1 MSIIETIDLSGY
13 GKEFIAD
20 PYPVYARLREQG
32 PLHHVNT
39 PAGGEMWLIVG
50 YDEARAVLADPRL
63 SKDWRTL
70 VPEPG
75 DLYVISANMLE
86 SDAPQHTRLRKLV
99 AREFTAR
106 RMEQLRPRVQQITDR
121 LLEAMLPRGTADL
134 IEALAFPLP
143 ITVICELLGVPDLD
157 RAMFS
162 ALSRKVIGESAGYEE
177 EAAAAAEIGAY
188 LTCLIGDKRRHGPQ
202 GDLLSDLIRARDEE
216 GDQLSGEELVG
227 MAFLLLVAGH
237 ETTVNLIANGVLAL
251 LRHPDQLAALRADP
265 GLMDGAIEE
274 MLRYEGPVENATY
287 RFTREPTEI
296 AGRLI
301 PAGQVVTV
309 VLAAGNRD
317 PGRYPAPD
325 TFDIRREPR
334 AHLAF
339 GHGVHY
345 CLGAPLARLEGRI
358 AIGSLLERC
367 PELRLD
373 APATELRWRAGQ
385 LIRGVQRLPV
395 RF

>member
-1 MSIIETIDLSGY
+1 LSITETVDLTGC
-13 GKEFIAD
+13 GEEFVAD

-39 PAGGEMWLIVG
+39 PQGGEMWLVVG
-50 YDEARAVLADPRL
+50 YEEARAALADPRL

-70 VPEPG
+70 LPDPQ
-75 DLYVISANMLE
+75 DLYAISANMLE

-99 AREFTAR
+99 AREFTSR
-106 RMEQLRPRVQQITDR
+106 RMEALRPRVQQITDQ
-121 LLEAMLPRGTADL
+121 LLDAMLPRGGADL
-134 IEALAFPLP
+134 IQALAFPLP

-162 ALSRKVIGESAGYEE
+162 VLSRKVIGESADYSD
-177 EAAAAAEIGAY
+177 EAATAVELGDY
-188 LTCLIGDKRRHGPQ
+188 LTGLIEEKRRGGPR
-202 GDLLSDLIRARDEE
+202 GDLMTALIRARDED
-216 GDQLSGEELVG
+216 GDQLSAEELVG

-237 ETTVNLIANGVLAL
+237 ETTVNLIANGVISL

-274 MLRYEGPVENATY
+274 MLRYDGPLESATY

-296 AGRLI
+296 AGRI
-301 PAGQVVTV
+301 VPAGQVVTV

-317 PGRYPAPD
+317 PGRYPSPD
-325 TFDIRREPR
+325 TFDIRRDTR
-334 AHLAF
+334 GHLAF
-339 GHGVHY
+339 GHGAHF
-345 CLGAPLARLEGRI
+345 CMGAPLARMEGRTAI
-358 AIGSLLERC
+358 ASLLARC
-367 PELRLD
+367 PDLRLD
-373 APATELRWRAGQ
+373 GPPTELLWRPGP
-385 LIRGVQRLPV
+385 LIRGVHRLPV